1 MLSVFT
7 QGATR
12 KEELLHNMLCTHGL
26 LASAAD
32 QGAYRLGQTGVELK
46 RDLGGKECRS
56 KEHRHM
62 RTVVLQCVF
71 LLRTTWFR
79 DFPVAQW
86 DGFAEHINLALVEM
100 TVLQLPFIVLDANL
114 MPSFPCQNDA

>member
-1 MLSVFT
+1 MPHGRRNYSI
-7 QGATR
+7 
-12 KEELLHNMLCTHGL
+12 HNALCTHGL